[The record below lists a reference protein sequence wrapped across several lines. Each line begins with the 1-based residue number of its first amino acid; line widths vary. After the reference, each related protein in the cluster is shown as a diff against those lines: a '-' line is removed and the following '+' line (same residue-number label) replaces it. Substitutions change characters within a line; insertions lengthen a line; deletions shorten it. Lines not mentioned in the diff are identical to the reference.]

1 MMDVVVFREMAGL
14 MSSLGPGTHPM
25 IDRLSQTPQA
35 LCPLHRQRLG
45 RNMQNE
51 VITRISAETGNP
63 IVVFGDRIATYSLSP
78 MKSYEDSVAY
88 VTS

>member
-1 MMDVVVFREMAGL
+1 
-14 MSSLGPGTHPM
+14 MSPHG
-25 IDRLSQTPQA
+25 
-35 LCPLHRQRLG
+35 QRLG
-45 RNMQNE
+45 RNVQNE